1 MRKQI
6 KLSNLSKTERV
17 HYYKKL
23 INQYENKMKISQ
35 ASDFELVKSRYK
47 INKLNLLIKKEKN
60 LNFFKNMTN
69 KEMDRLASYLALDD
83 KPKDS
88 LIMLMKADDKKF
100 RKNVA
105 ALLNLEIEESFD
117 LW

>member
-1 MRKQI
+1 MSKQI
-6 KLSNLSKTERV
+6 KLSNLSKKERV
-17 HYYKKL
+17 NYYKKL
-23 INQYENKMKISQ
+23 IKQYENKIETSQ
-35 ASDFELVKSRYK
+35 TSDFELVKSRYK
-47 INKLNLLIKKEKN
+47 INKLNLLIKKEN
-60 LNFFKNMTN
+60 SLNGFKNMTN

-105 ALLNLEIEESFD
+105 ALLKLEIEESFD